1 MTASSRFGIELTRE
15 AEKDLDKL
23 RQHAERAS
31 RVIAVLADDPFRGH
45 ALAGDLKGTR
55 SLEFSLPGSG
65 VYRAVYVIIDD
76 DHVCL
81 IFIVGPHD
89 NIYDRAKRR
98 LQALKRSGRI
108 S

>member
-1 MTASSRFGIELTRE
+1 MTTRSRFGVQLTRE
-15 AEKDLDKL
+15 AEKDLEKL
-23 RQHAERAS
+23 RPHVERAS
-31 RVIAVLADDPFRGH
+31 RVIAALSDDPFRGH

-65 VYRAVYVIIDD
+65 AYRAVYVVIDNERI
-76 DHVCL
+76 CL
-81 IFIVGPHD
+81 IFIVGPHE

-108 S
+108 